1 MAAKKKAPAR
11 NMTTVGSNATNGNL
25 KEGARM
31 AGKPRKRRDLAD
43 IAGSWKTDK
52 AIQSALADQDLVD
65 EDSGSRS
72 SGESVRPSDKTR
84 SRSSRARSKACR
96 RSDAH

>member
-1 MAAKKKAPAR
+1 MAAKKKASTR
-11 NMTTVGSNATNGNL
+11 NMTMTVGSNATNGNL

-52 AIQSALADQDLVD
+52 AVESALADQDLAG
-65 EDSGSRS
+65 EDSGSR
-72 SGESVRPSDKTR
+72 
-84 SRSSRARSKACR
+84 
-96 RSDAH
+96 